1 MNRTR
6 KLLLTG
12 AAVTSLVL
20 SGCAGT
26 SSSGSVEQND
36 PNGKVTLDV
45 WSNHP
50 ANSKDTEKE
59 IIAAFEKENPNIKI
73 KLTDAGKDYEEV
85 AQKFNA
91 ALTGGQTPDVVVA
104 SDVTWYNFALNDNF
118 APLDDLMKKVD
129 ANPDDYVKSLYDE
142 YTIDGKHYAVPYA
155 RSTPLF
161 YYNKDL
167 FKKAGVP
174 DRGPKTWEE
183 WNKDFAPKLKAS
195 GVLPL
200 SIPDGSNY
208 LDWYFQGMIWSM
220 GGSYSKDLTVNVAD
234 EKGVAAGKFLQDQFK
249 NDYFKATK
257 DATVPFTTG
266 QAAAMLESTG
276 SLQGVEEDGKVNVGT
291 AFLPT
296 PEGVPG
302 VSTGGCGLAIPANS
316 KNQEAAAKF
325 IAFLTNTEN
334 TVKFSQATGYM
345 PVRTSAVDSDETK
358 SYIKEHPNF
367 QTALDQLP
375 KTKAQDAARAYV
387 SGGGQKIG
395 AALDKIAQGED
406 VQSTFDALQKDLQ
419 KIIDSQIKPKLD
431 KKK

>member
-12 AAVTSLVL
+12 AAVASLVL

-142 YTIDGKHYAVPYA
+142 YTIDDKHYAVPYA

-161 YYNKDL
+161 YYNK
-167 FKKAGVP
+167 
-174 DRGPKTWEE
+174 
-183 WNKDFAPKLKAS
+183 
-195 GVLPL
+195 
-200 SIPDGSNY
+200 
-208 LDWYFQGMIWSM
+208 
-220 GGSYSKDLTVNVAD
+220 
-234 EKGVAAGKFLQDQFK
+234 
-249 NDYFKATK
+249 
-257 DATVPFTTG
+257 
-266 QAAAMLESTG
+266 
-276 SLQGVEEDGKVNVGT
+276 
-291 AFLPT
+291 
-296 PEGVPG
+296 
-302 VSTGGCGLAIPANS
+302 
-316 KNQEAAAKF
+316 
-325 IAFLTNTEN
+325 
-334 TVKFSQATGYM
+334 
-345 PVRTSAVDSDETK
+345 
-358 SYIKEHPNF
+358 
-367 QTALDQLP
+367 
-375 KTKAQDAARAYV
+375 
-387 SGGGQKIG
+387 
-395 AALDKIAQGED
+395 
-406 VQSTFDALQKDLQ
+406 
-419 KIIDSQIKPKLD
+419 
-431 KKK
+431 